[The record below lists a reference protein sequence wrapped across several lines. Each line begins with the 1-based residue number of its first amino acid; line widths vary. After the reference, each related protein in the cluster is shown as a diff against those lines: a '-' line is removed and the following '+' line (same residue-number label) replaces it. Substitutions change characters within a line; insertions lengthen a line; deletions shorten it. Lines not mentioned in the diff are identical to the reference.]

1 MTSYPDN
8 PGFKE
13 GETSRDA
20 ALRFGLNAST
30 LRDRTYQYTC
40 HHPQQRA
47 DQIAAA
53 LNESP
58 WAVRPRVS
66 ELRRMGMI
74 ANDGRG
80 RNPSGMTVHLWRACN
95 D

>member
-1 MTSYPDN
+1 VTSYPDN

-47 DQIAAA
+47 DQMRSRPERKPVGGEAPCIRAA
-53 LNESP
+53 E
-58 WAVRPRVS
+58 
-66 ELRRMGMI
+66 
-74 ANDGRG
+74 DGDD
-80 RNPSGMTVHLWRACN
+80 HQ
-95 D
+95 